1 MTAPLS
7 IIDRVLDGRNANLAE
22 SDDVLRIL
30 HASDDGRMI
39 KYGYR
44 GFRFTV
50 APLPTPRPAEP
61 HPAQAHERHPT
72 ATAQPRHAS
81 DATSSTTP
89 ATAATAAIKD
99 APSSPVC
106 KRTTRKQA
114 TTIP

>member
-50 APLPTPRPAEP
+50 ERHGLVWWCHSGYSRPGSLMCV
-61 HPAQAHERHPT
+61 AHEAGWASLTHRAILRKLTRNIRKDERHR
-72 ATAQPRHAS
+72 ARRYQMG
-81 DATSSTTP
+81 DNW
-89 ATAATAAIKD
+89 
-99 APSSPVC
+99 
-106 KRTTRKQA
+106 
-114 TTIP
+114 